1 MVSRR
6 TAATLWLVAGL
17 SSAFLV
23 PYMTDQVLLAV
34 FAIGAIVGIVLA
46 AACLLRWGE
55 RLARWSA
62 ATGAVWLVA
71 FVHDPLSPVSS
82 TSSKPWTRSSTRSR
96 RASCGRPRRLPDRRR
111 LSGYGRPALPP
122 CAEQAVGQRGESRVL
137 STPQVESDHDA
148 VPAVRRDHRDRG
160 RPVHPSL
167 VAVKRAA

>member
-71 FVHDPLSPVSS
+71 FVHDPRTSLALLDALAASIVRASPEVARQAAALRVRAPRA
-82 TSSKPWTRSSTRSR
+82 TALR
-96 RASCGRPRRLPDRRR
+96 RAGC
-111 LSGYGRPALPP
+111 RPA
-122 CAEQAVGQRGESRVL
+122 RGV
-137 STPQVESDHDA
+137 A
-148 VPAVRRDHRDRG
+148 G
-160 RPVHPSL
+160 PVHS
-167 VAVKRAA
+167 AG

>member
-111 LSGYGRPALPP
+111 LSGYGGPRYRPAQSRLSASAGSRGSCPLRRLRAITTPSPP
-122 CAEQAVGQRGESRVL
+122 SGATIAIE
-137 STPQVESDHDA
+137 A
-148 VPAVRRDHRDRG
+148 VPFT
-160 RPVHPSL
+160 PPSWP
-167 VAVKRAA
+167 

>member
-71 FVHDPLSPVSS
+71 FVHDPRTCSR
-82 TSSKPWTRSSTRSR
+82 SSKRSR

>member
-71 FVHDPLSPVSS
+71 FVHDPFRRSPLPRQTVDALLDALAASIVRAS
-82 TSSKPWTRSSTRSR
+82 PEVARQAAALRVRAPRATALR
-96 RASCGRPRRLPDRRR
+96 RAGC
-111 LSGYGRPALPP
+111 RPA
-122 CAEQAVGQRGESRVL
+122 RGV
-137 STPQVESDHDA
+137 A
-148 VPAVRRDHRDRG
+148 G
-160 RPVHPSL
+160 PVHS
-167 VAVKRAA
+167 AG